1 MRNLSGRRG
10 KSLVSV
16 KVGRKPTMALT
27 RNNTWLELEHY
38 LQVSIDLLNAA
49 PVKILSHRLR
59 KRPGG
64 KARE

>member
-1 MRNLSGRRG
+1 
-10 KSLVSV
+10 
-16 KVGRKPTMALT
+16 MALT